1 MLMLTINGFVIFA
14 AVIFALLDI
23 AMLFAL
29 EETGAKIVGFIILL
43 LPVLILGLLAKVIA
57 RHIPAKES
65 ATTDNLKAEAANE
78 EIFAPIPEEHS
89 EPVTEPATNFV
100 GGKYLMRY
108 VDSKGEFSEREI
120 SKVIL
125 IDYNH
130 FKAFCHVRKRT
141 RTFKFESVQEIVDL
155 STGKATRN
163 ALQLFLNHIK

>member
-23 AMLFAL
+23 ATMCAL
-29 EETGAKIVGFIILL
+29 EETGAKIVAFILL

-108 VDSKGEFSEREI
+108 VDSKGEYSEREI

-155 STGKATRN
+155 STGEATRN
-163 ALQLFLNHIK
+163 ALQLFLGHIK

>member
-14 AVIFALLDI
+14 AVIFALIDI
-23 AMLFAL
+23 ATMCAL
-29 EETGAKIVGFIILL
+29 EETGTKIVAFVILL
-43 LPVLILGLLAKVIA
+43 LPVLILGILAKVIA

-78 EIFAPIPEEHS
+78 P
-89 EPVTEPATNFV
+89 TTNFV

-155 STGKATRN
+155 STGEATRN
-163 ALQLFLNHIK
+163 ALQLFLSHIK

>member
-1 MLMLTINGFVIFA
+1 MKRMLMLTINGFVILA
-14 AVIFALLDI
+14 AVIFALFAI

-65 ATTDNLKAEAANE
+65 ANE

-89 EPVTEPATNFV
+89 EPVNEPTTNFV

-155 STGKATRN
+155 STGEATRN
-163 ALQLFLNHIK
+163 ALQLFLSHIK

>member
-14 AVIFALLDI
+14 AVIFALFDI
-23 AMLFAL
+23 ATMCAL
-29 EETGAKIVGFIILL
+29 EETGTKIVAFTILL

-57 RHIPAKES
+57 RHIPAKQS

-78 EIFAPIPEEHS
+78 PS
-89 EPVTEPATNFV
+89 TNFV

-155 STGKATRN
+155 STGEATRN
-163 ALQLFLNHIK
+163 ALQLFLSHIK

>member
-23 AMLFAL
+23 ATMCAL
-29 EETGAKIVGFIILL
+29 EETGAKIVAFIILL

-57 RHIPAKES
+57 RHIPAK
-65 ATTDNLKAEAANE
+65 EAANE

-155 STGKATRN
+155 STGEATRN
-163 ALQLFLNHIK
+163 ALQLFLGHIK